1 MDVEWMNHTGFV
13 VSNMERSVA
22 FYRDQLGL
30 EIERDQI
37 LEGDFISKL
46 VGYPDAKLHI
56 IYLGLGDAKHSVELI
71 EYLNPR
77 GDAAPLPDRK
87 DIGATHLGII
97 VDNLDEFYKELS
109 SKGVRFVSPPVTRP
123 NAVYPMAQKGCYM
136 QDPDGNWLELLEQPP
151 ALERTTQS

>member
-1 MDVEWMNHTGFV
+1 MNVEWMNHTGFV
-13 VSNMERSVA
+13 VSNMERSLA

-37 LEGDFISKL
+37 LEGEFISEL

-56 IYLGLGDAKHSVELI
+56 IYLGLGDMKHSVELI

-77 GDAAPLPDRK
+77 GNAAPLPERK

-97 VDNLDEFYKELS
+97 VDNVDEFYKELS
-109 SKGVRFVSPPVTRP
+109 SKEVRFVSPPAIRP
-123 NAVYPMAQKGCYM
+123 DAVYPMAQKGCYM

-151 ALERTTQS
+151 ILERTTQS

>member
-1 MDVEWMNHTGFV
+1 MNVEWMNHTGFV
-13 VSNMERSVA
+13 VSNMKRSLA

-37 LEGDFISKL
+37 LEGEFISEL

-56 IYLGLGDAKHSVELI
+56 IYLGLGDMKHSVELI

-77 GDAAPLPDRK
+77 GNAAPLPERK

-97 VDNLDEFYKELS
+97 VDNVDEFYKELS
-109 SKGVRFVSPPVTRP
+109 SKEVRFVSSPAIRP
-123 NAVYPMAQKGCYM
+123 DAVYPMAQKGCYM
-136 QDPDGNWLELLEQPP
+136 QDPDGNWLELLERPP
-151 ALERTTQS
+151 APERTTQS